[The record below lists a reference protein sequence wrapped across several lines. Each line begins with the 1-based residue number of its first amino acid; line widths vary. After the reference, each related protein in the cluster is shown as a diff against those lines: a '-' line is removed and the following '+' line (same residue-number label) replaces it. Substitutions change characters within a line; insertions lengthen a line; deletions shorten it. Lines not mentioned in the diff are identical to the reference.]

1 LEIVAMSSMRLT
13 KIGLRIWIGISTVI
27 GFLVGWMMLAHSGK
41 PAPAGAALAQ
51 SASNVQSAVSAPA
64 AISTLPPIPSL
75 DDLTGGAQAAQ
86 VQPQPLPALP
96 RISAGSFPRMRS
108 GGS

>member
-1 LEIVAMSSMRLT
+1 MSSMRLT

-41 PAPAGAALAQ
+41 PAPAGVVAAQ
-51 SASNVQSAVSAPA
+51 SAADNQGAATSTPA
-64 AISTLPPIPSL
+64 AIPTLPPIPSL
-75 DDLTGGAQAAQ
+75 DDLTGGVQA
-86 VQPQPLPALP
+86 QPQPLAVLP
-96 RISAGSFPRMRS
+96 RISSGSFPRLRS

>member
-1 LEIVAMSSMRLT
+1 MSSLRLT
-13 KIGLRIWIGISTVI
+13 KIGLRIWISISTVI

-41 PAPAGAALAQ
+41 PALAGAALAQ
-51 SASNVQSAVSAPA
+51 SAPDTQSPAVSAPA
-64 AISTLPPIPSL
+64 AIPTLPPIPSL
-75 DDLTGGAQAAQ
+75 DDLTAGAQAQGAQ